1 MKSIAIT
8 LLTLAVFFSQS
19 AFGEQVE
26 REQTIGNFHVVEL
39 HESETV
45 APLFTVTGVELTD
58 NAFLITVISLDP
70 AQVATLI
77 ATGRL
82 EAEMSDATGATTPV
96 SLQLWRRCL
105 CGGQWISCG
114 FDILRTC
121 ADVCGAVP
129 EDEQFFFVVATTLP
143 GGNGLAIGFEPDSL
157 WLFERQ

>member
-1 MKSIAIT
+1 MKLIVIT
-8 LLTLAVFFSQS
+8 LLTLAFFLSQP

-45 APLFTVTGVELTD
+45 APLFTVTGVELAD
-58 NAFLITVISLDP
+58 DAFLVTVISLDP

-82 EAEMSDATGATTPV
+82 EAEMSDETGATTPV
-96 SLQLWRRCL
+96 SLQLWRKCL

-121 ADVCGAVP
+121 TDVCGTSP
-129 EDEQFFFVVATTLP
+129 EDEQFFFLVATTLSR
-143 GGNGLAIGFEPDSL
+143 GNDLAIGFEPDSL

>member
-45 APLFTVTGVELTD
+45 APLFTVTGVELAND
-58 NAFLITVISLDP
+58 AFLITVISLDP

-82 EAEMSDATGATTPV
+82 EAEMSDETGATTPV

-105 CGGQWISCG
+105 CGGQWIPSG

-143 GGNGLAIGFEPDSL
+143 GGNDLAIGFEPDSL

>member
-8 LLTLAVFFSQS
+8 LMTLAFFLSQS

-26 REQTIGNFHVVEL
+26 REQTIGDFHVVEL

-58 NAFLITVISLDP
+58 HAFLITVISLDP

-82 EAEMSDATGATTPV
+82 EAESSDENGTTTPV
-96 SLQLWRRCL
+96 SLQLWRKCL
-105 CGGQWISCG
+105 CSGQWISSG
-114 FDILRTC
+114 FDVLRTC
-121 ADVCGAVP
+121 TDVCGASP
-129 EDEQFFFVVATTLP
+129 EDEQFFFVVASTLP
-143 GGNGLAIGFEPDSL
+143 RGTDLAIGYEPASL